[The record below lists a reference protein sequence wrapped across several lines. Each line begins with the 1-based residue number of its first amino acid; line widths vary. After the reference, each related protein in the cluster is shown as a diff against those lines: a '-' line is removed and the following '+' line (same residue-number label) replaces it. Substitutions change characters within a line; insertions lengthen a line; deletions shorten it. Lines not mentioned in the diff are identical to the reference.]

1 MQGWKGGDG
10 TGERRIRGTL
20 LGTGACVYA
29 RAYRCLRAKVCKQAE
44 GRGRERAPRLGL
56 LLLALKAEAL
66 PAPYFEQRA
75 SFQPGPSGWVK
86 DR

>member
-56 LLLALKAEAL
+56 LLLTFEAESL
-66 PAPYFEQRA
+66 PAPDLQQYPDV
-75 SFQPGPSGWVK
+75 QPGKLK
-86 DR
+86 DCQLY